1 MAFKWRSHAVSEVV
15 NFRGLPLE
23 VAAGPGQSAVDF
35 SYEVAENGRVAIIG
49 LTDEETLEF
58 ELLYRSRSP
67 EAPPKGVRRLSELA
81 SKRRRSV
88 IDRTK
93 KAGAFPM
100 PNPMAN
106 RVFRELTIPDYGE
119 ANNLRP
125 RKTLIFALA
134 ALGVFALPIILL
146 AVW

>member
-1 MAFKWRSHAVSEVV
+1 VSEVV

-35 SYEVAENGRVAIIG
+35 SYEVAENGRIAIIG

-58 ELLYRSRSP
+58 ELLYRSQRP
-67 EAPPKGVRRLSELA
+67 EASTKGARRLSELV
-81 SKRRRSV
+81 SKHRRSV

-93 KAGAFPM
+93 NASAFPM
-100 PNPMAN
+100 PNPVAT
-106 RVFRELTIPDYGE
+106 RVFRELTIPDCPKTD
-119 ANNLRP
+119 NLQP

-146 AVW
+146 AVR